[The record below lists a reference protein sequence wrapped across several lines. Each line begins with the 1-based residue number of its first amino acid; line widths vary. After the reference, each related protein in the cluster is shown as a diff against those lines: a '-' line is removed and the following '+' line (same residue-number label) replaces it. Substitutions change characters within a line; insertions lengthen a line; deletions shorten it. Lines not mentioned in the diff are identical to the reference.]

1 MEVVAIPE
9 GEGGDFGTQGA
20 RGGRET
26 ERERDRER
34 ERQRERERRRSIQEL
49 WQPQDYGISQ
59 IYGYLGARET
69 EDS

>member
-20 RGGRET
+20 CGGRET

-34 ERQRERERRRSIQEL
+34 ERQREREEEINSRTMAATGLRYFPNMWVFRGKK
-49 WQPQDYGISQ
+49 D
-59 IYGYLGARET
+59 
-69 EDS
+69 

>member
-26 ERERDRER
+26 ERER
-34 ERQRERERRRSIQEL
+34 QRERERRRSIQEL

-59 IYGYLGARET
+59 ICGYLGARET